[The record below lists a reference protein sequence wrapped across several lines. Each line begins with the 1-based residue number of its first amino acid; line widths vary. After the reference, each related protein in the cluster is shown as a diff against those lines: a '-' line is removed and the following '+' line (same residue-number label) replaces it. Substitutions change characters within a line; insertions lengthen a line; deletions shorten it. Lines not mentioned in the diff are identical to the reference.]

1 MFMDKLRALRYF
13 LKVAQTENFT
23 GAAKAFGVPAS
34 SISRR
39 IQDLEK
45 ELGVE
50 LFFRSTR
57 VVRLTALG
65 TLYYDHVQ
73 AAVKAIDHGDEI
85 VSQKSKVPTG
95 TLRITAMPGYGK
107 VRLLPVLEKFRALY
121 PQIILDVELT
131 DQVADMAQSQADI
144 AIRASAN
151 LPERS
156 VARRL
161 SGNRFILMASP
172 DYLQRQGTPSSL
184 RELLG
189 HPALI
194 YRGPNGIL
202 LWQAQIDH
210 IWRELQ
216 MSPTFISNDGSALL
230 EAAVAGQGVALL
242 PEWGIAKELED
253 KSLVEI
259 ALKDATVSVTRALD
273 SGIFLLYNRPKYSVN
288 RVKVAVEFLVTHLTV

>member
-1 MFMDKLRALRYF
+1 MDKLRALRYF
-13 LKVAQTENFT
+13 LKVAQTSNFT
-23 GAAKAFGVPAS
+23 SAAKSFGVPAS
-34 SISRR
+34 SVSRR
-39 IQDLEK
+39 IQDLET

-65 TLYYDHVQ
+65 QVYHDHVQ
-73 AAVKAIDHGDEI
+73 TAVAAIDHGDEI
-85 VSQKSKVPTG
+85 VSQKSKIPTG

-107 VRLLPVLEKFRALY
+107 VRLLPVLETFRDIY

-131 DQVADMAQSQADI
+131 DQVADLAQSETDI

-161 SGNRFILMASP
+161 SGNRFVLLASP
-172 DYLQRQGTPSSL
+172 NYLKMHGMPSTL
-184 RELLG
+184 IELLS
-189 HPALI
+189 HRALL

-202 LWQAQIDH
+202 HWQAQVDH
-210 IWRELQ
+210 IWQELQ
-216 MSPTFISNDGSALL
+216 MSPAFISNDGSALL
-230 EAAVAGQGVALL
+230 EAVVAGQGVALL
-242 PEWGIAKELED
+242 PEWGISKEIEN
-253 KSLVEI
+253 KRLVEI
-259 ALKDATVSVTRALD
+259 TLSDANISVTRASE

-288 RVKVAVEFLVTHLTV
+288 RIKVAVEFLVSHLSV